1 MNNDIIS
8 IIYLSC
14 ILLLCFSTILIIPIY
29 DTIRFYWLK
38 PKYRINKSTHQVEY
52 YQSKHNRWWPVCG
65 WDNSDSDRVFTLHS
79 SGNEFECKYKG
90 PGRYVH
96 IIDGKLSQ
104 KQLREMFPYK
114 TTKELY
120 EQQAEYINNED
131 IIISK
136 IIHEKFNL

>member
-1 MNNDIIS
+1 MENV

-14 ILLLCFSTILIIPIY
+14 FVFVLFICIFGVPIY
-29 DTIRFYWLK
+29 DSIRFYWLK
-38 PKYRINKSTHQVEY
+38 PKYRINKKTKQAEY
-52 YQSKHNRWWPVCG
+52 YQSLQHHWWPVCG
-65 WDNSDSDRVFTLHS
+65 WDSSESDRVFTLHS

-96 IIDGKLSQ
+96 IIEGNSSQ
-104 KQLREMFPYK
+104 NELREMFKFK

-120 EQQAEYINNED
+120 EQMVEYINNED